1 MQGYSS
7 PAILLQQID
16 SGMNVDLLKED
27 LFSMGVIALQL
38 LNLDIDVKSI
48 YKNKSKT
55 FQNARVDFGLVATRI
70 Q

>member
-1 MQGYSS
+1 
-7 PAILLQQID
+7 
-16 SGMNVDLLKED
+16 MNVDLLKED